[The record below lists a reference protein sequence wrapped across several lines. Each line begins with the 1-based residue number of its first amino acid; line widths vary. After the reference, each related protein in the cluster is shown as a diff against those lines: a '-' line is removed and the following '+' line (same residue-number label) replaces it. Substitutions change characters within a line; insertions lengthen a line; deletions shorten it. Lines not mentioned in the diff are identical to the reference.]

1 MVNHSVHIDMSGG
14 SELGFLNISI
24 MTFSVNGMYGI
35 EILGLVTG
43 FRDGNGLVRLVNGR
57 VGGLKPG

>member
-1 MVNHSVHIDMSGG
+1 MVFGVC
-14 SELGFLNISI
+14 
-24 MTFSVNGMYGI
+24 GMYGV

-43 FRDGNGLVRLVNGR
+43 FRDGDGLVRPVNGG

>member
-1 MVNHSVHIDMSGG
+1 MAFDVS
-14 SELGFLNISI
+14 
-24 MTFSVNGMYGI
+24 GMYGV

-43 FRDGNGLVRLVNGR
+43 FRDEDGLARPVNGG